1 MPTGRDTKVY
11 RKNLIGLWL
20 TIAMVTPP
28 LHAAEPT
35 PFPIDGLHVD
45 LTFTEALA
53 WATARGGECGTRPSR
68 TRVGRVRADCHF
80 APCAEPT
87 PAGSCPETGPDDK
100 AARQVVRQIS
110 WVGFE
115 APAESAPLGRAVIKF
130 EDSPETV
137 AQALKDAFG
146 TPVTDTTEAEKTWSH
161 STRMGWRAANRTIGL
176 LSAEHMIVLTVDRPP
191 SKPQSP

>member
-1 MPTGRDTKVY
+1 MYK
-11 RKNLIGLWL
+11 KQLIGLWL
-20 TIAMVTPP
+20 ALALLAPP
-28 LHAAEPT
+28 LHAAEPP
-35 PFPIDGLHVD
+35 PFPIDGLHID

-53 WATARGGECGTRPSR
+53 WATARGGECGTRQSR
-68 TRVGRVRADCHF
+68 TQVGRIRADCSF
-80 APCAEPT
+80 TPCAEQT
-87 PAGSCPETGPDDK
+87 PAGSCSETDLDDK
-100 AARQVVRQIS
+100 AANKLVQHIS

-115 APAESAPLGRAVIKF
+115 APAETAPLGRAVIKF

-137 AQALKDAFG
+137 AQALKNAFG